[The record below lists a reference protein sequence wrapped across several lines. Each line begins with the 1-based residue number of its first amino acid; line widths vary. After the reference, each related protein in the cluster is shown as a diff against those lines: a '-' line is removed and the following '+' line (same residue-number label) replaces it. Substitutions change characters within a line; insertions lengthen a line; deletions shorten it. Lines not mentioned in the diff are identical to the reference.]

1 MWMVIAAVLAI
12 LLAAGAGFLTW
23 RLTTGKTGKGSAGRK
38 VHISRKGAYVDDG
51 NLGGKSGELF
61 RGTLWNDDGTVM
73 TEQGY
78 GWGTGQERG
87 RREISLKSLSNGRTY
102 QANFSREILLGREVE
117 GKTDSPV
124 ISLAFPSVSRQHC
137 RILLRN
143 FSIYAEDLKSSYGT
157 YINGKKTM
165 GETEL
170 HDGDML
176 QLGYEKFIVSV
187 R

>member
-61 RGTLWNDDGTVM
+61 RGTLWDDDGTVM

-87 RREISLKSLSNGRTY
+87 RREISLKSEFFQRNSSGERSRGKNRQSGDFIGFSFGFQAALQDIAQKFQHICRRPEIILWNVYKWKKDNGGDRT
-102 QANFSREILLGREVE
+102 SRWR
-117 GKTDSPV
+117 
-124 ISLAFPSVSRQHC
+124 
-137 RILLRN
+137 
-143 FSIYAEDLKSSYGT
+143 YASAW
-157 YINGKKTM
+157 I
-165 GETEL
+165 
-170 HDGDML
+170 
-176 QLGYEKFIVSV
+176 
-187 R
+187 